1 MKKIRSAYIA
11 KIIFSL
17 TSKKKKLNI
26 VKYSKFSRKK
36 LDIIKRQ
43 YKTSSTTFIVYETRT
58 KGKQYISKTKKLIF
72 YGEFLNSKRNGEWKN
87 LSKTEKKIW
96 RSIYKWRKE
105 WKRKRILWKW
115 KNEIWRQ
122 IQKWTKKWNRT
133 FIL

>member
-1 MKKIRSAYIA
+1 MLKKIRSAYIA

-17 TSKKKKLNI
+17 TTKKKKLNI

-72 YGEFLNSKRNGEWKN
+72 YGEFLNSKRNGEGKEFDINGKKN
-87 LSKTEKKIW
+87 LKVNI
-96 RSIYKWRKE
+96 
-105 WKRKRILWKW
+105 
-115 KNEIWRQ
+115 
-122 IQKWTKKWNRT
+122 
-133 FIL
+133 